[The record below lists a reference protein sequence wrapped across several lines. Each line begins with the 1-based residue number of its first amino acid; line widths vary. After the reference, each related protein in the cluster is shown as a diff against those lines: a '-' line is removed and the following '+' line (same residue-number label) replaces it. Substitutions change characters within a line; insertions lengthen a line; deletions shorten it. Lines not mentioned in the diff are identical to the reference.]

1 MMIPV
6 INKYPKYNPRV
17 LHILVGGGGVQSE
30 LILVE
35 KSKI

>member
-17 LHILVGGGGVQSE
+17 LHILVGGGVQSE